1 MILNKVLKHYHGEGT
16 LKGKEMCGEHGIAQV
31 LLFRRLKPADY
42 KKGGCKQSVGLQHIR
57 GVRGAQGV
65 LCPPATPLL
74 TVQQPPHLHVC
85 TLDNLSTV
93 WTQLPFGSKG
103 RAREGK
109 KLRTHTA
116 FFKLYCLQNTL
127 SVAFSVARHYHKPFI
142 ANHLS
147 WSTIRVI
154 NILNGVNLFWRRI
167 VVTTC
172 MISSEI
178 LFKLAPKGLQTIIKV
193 HQDTEGIFSKY
204 ID

>member
-1 MILNKVLKHYHGEGT
+1 MPSGDSPSD
-16 LKGKEMCGEHGIAQV
+16 
-31 LLFRRLKPADY
+31 R
-42 KKGGCKQSVGLQHIR
+42 
-57 GVRGAQGV
+57 
-65 LCPPATPLL
+65 
-74 TVQQPPHLHVC
+74 QQPPHLRVC
-85 TLDNLSTV
+85 TLDNRSTV

-147 WSTIRVI
+147 WRTIRVI

-193 HQDTEGIFSKY
+193 HQDMEGIFSKY
-204 ID
+204 VDKWFVWSLKYASKSQGLAVYPFCLITVAAVVNLHQNRFASQH